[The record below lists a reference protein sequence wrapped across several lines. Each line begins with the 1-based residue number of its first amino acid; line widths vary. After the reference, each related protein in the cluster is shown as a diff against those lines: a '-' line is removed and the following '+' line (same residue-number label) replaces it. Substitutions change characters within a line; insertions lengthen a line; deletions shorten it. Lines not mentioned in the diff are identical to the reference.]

1 MNVKFYSINNRIRAT
16 KLVIGLVSV
25 LNNLAANTYTLNTNI
40 IEYIKEYILYMLKLL
55 DLSYLR
61 LYLEFW
67 YCYKV

>member
-61 LYLEFW
+61 LYLEF
-67 YCYKV
+67 